1 MVGNNNEGYFKAVGF
16 VDCVDNQSNN
26 LKLS

>member
-16 VDCVDNQSNN
+16 AGCVDNQSNN